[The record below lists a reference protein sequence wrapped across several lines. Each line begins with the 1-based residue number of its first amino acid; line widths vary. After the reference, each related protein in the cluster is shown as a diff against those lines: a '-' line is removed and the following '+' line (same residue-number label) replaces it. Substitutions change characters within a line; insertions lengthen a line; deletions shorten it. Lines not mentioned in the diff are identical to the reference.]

1 MKLVTLKLTGY
12 RQFLEPTVLHFPDGL
27 SGICGPNGVGK
38 SKLIEAIG
46 YALYGA
52 ASPVLPKG
60 DKVSD
65 LPSRAN
71 ITGQA
76 VARVELLL
84 EVRGQR
90 YEIIRSRREA
100 TIRLHDTAE
109 PLATGAKAVTAKVIE
124 LLHLSPAAYYGTFVA
139 QQKEVAGLQTL
150 SPDERK
156 RLVNRLIGIEQV
168 EHALKLAEDERKNRS
183 NRLEIARGS
192 QGKSSSEAIAERDR
206 LQLQQDK
213 ARVEEELCN
222 AAATEA
228 QRKYDE
234 ALSAMT
240 DIQRQIEVLEGLQH
254 ALDTIQ
260 ANRTSLETAY
270 FNAQKRLSHATEA
283 THELHAAQAV
293 VTQTAKAQELLEQWD
308 RLAAIDV
315 LRTQQAS
322 LERDLT
328 ERLSPLFAARE
339 TLQRI
344 LNEDNAALEEL
355 RAEQDAYRQQRVR
368 IEQRGLQAK
377 EGADR
382 LEQRLAT
389 VRLLGP
395 DGACET
401 CGQAF
406 GATLDTALEHYAKER
421 YAARQEE
428 AQAAQQTTELLE
440 KEAALTLRINECE
453 QVRTEHSER
462 LLAYDEVPGE
472 IRSAQR
478 DLENLAAQLA
488 VYVPDELAQVYN
500 PATHATIRAEVDR
513 RSQAQAAIARLQ
525 PIAETEAEARKET
538 WDFENQLRTI
548 DQKLQQIEAE
558 LKEGASLTDAL
569 ARAQE
574 RLVATTKTRD
584 EANEKARQSF
594 QHLTQISTKLEAAE
608 LELVQARARE
618 QRVAEAEAALLVAER
633 TKELLAQLLLEI
645 TAEAR
650 PRLAELLDSWAQAL
664 LGQRFRQV
672 ELTDDY
678 RILADNGSGLH
689 QITRFSGGEQTLLAV
704 MLRVAIALFC
714 RERAGFDTSFLIL
727 DEVFGDQDGEH
738 RAQLVQFLGEVK
750 EHYHQILV
758 INHVDDVTEM
768 LDSIID
774 VKRTDLNTSIAELRS

>member
-1 MKLVTLKLTGY
+1 VKLIILKLTGY

-52 ASPVLPKG
+52 AAPVLPKG

-65 LPSRAN
+65 LPSRASP
-71 ITGQA
+71 TGQA
-76 VARVELLL
+76 AARVELLL
-84 EVRGQR
+84 DVRGQR
-90 YEIIRSRREA
+90 YEIIRARREA
-100 TIRLHDTAE
+100 TIRLQGATE
-109 PLATGAKAVTAKVIE
+109 SLAVGAKAVTTKVIE
-124 LLHLSPAAYYGTFVA
+124 LLHLSPAAYYGTIVA

-150 SPDERK
+150 SSEDRK
-156 RLVNRLIGIEQV
+156 RLINRLIGIEQV
-168 EHALKLAEDERKNRS
+168 EHALKLADDERKARTY
-183 NRLEIARGS
+183 RLEIVRES
-192 QGKSSSEAIAERDR
+192 QWKPSRVAIAERDA
-206 LQLQQDK
+206 LQLRQDT
-213 ARVEEELCN
+213 ARVEEELCS

-228 QRKYDE
+228 QREYDE
-234 ALSAMT
+234 AFSAVA

-254 ALDTIQ
+254 TLDTIQ
-260 ANRTSLETAY
+260 ANRTPLETAY

-328 ERLSPLFAARE
+328 ERLSPLLAARE
-339 TLQRI
+339 TLQRV

-355 RAEQDAYRQQRVR
+355 RAEQDAYQQQRVR

-377 EGADR
+377 EGADQ
-382 LEQRLAT
+382 LEQRMAT
-389 VRLLGP
+389 IRLLGP

-401 CGQAF
+401 CGQTF
-406 GATLDTALEHYAKER
+406 GDTLETALAHYAKER
-421 YAARQEE
+421 DAARQEE

-440 KEAALTLRINECE
+440 KEAALALHMNERV
-453 QVRTEHSER
+453 QVRAAHSER

-478 DLENLAAQLA
+478 NLENLAAQLA
-488 VYVPDELAQVYN
+488 LYAPDELAQVYDA
-500 PATHATIRAEVDR
+500 ATHATVRAEIDQ
-513 RSQAQAAIARLQ
+513 RSQTEAAIARLQ
-525 PIAETEAEARKET
+525 PIAETEVEARKEAR
-538 WDFENQLRTI
+538 DLENQLRAM

-558 LKEGASLTDAL
+558 LKKGVPLTDAL
-569 ARAQE
+569 ARARE
-574 RLVATTKTRD
+574 GLVATTKTRD
-584 EANEKARQSF
+584 EANEKARQAF
-594 QHLTQISTKLEAAE
+594 QHLTQISTQLEAAE
-608 LELVQARARE
+608 LELAQAHVQE
-618 QRVAEAEAALLVAER
+618 QRVAEADAALIVAER

-650 PRLAELLDSWAQAL
+650 PRLAELLDSWARAL
-664 LGQRFRQV
+664 SQQRFRQV

-689 QITRFSGGEQTLLAV
+689 QITHFSGGEQTLLAV

-738 RAQLVQFLGEVK
+738 REQLVQFLGEVK

>member
-1 MKLVTLKLTGY
+1 VKLVTLKLTGY

-52 ASPVLPKG
+52 VSPVLPKG

-71 ITGQA
+71 TTGQA

-100 TIRLHDTAE
+100 TIRLHGTAE
-109 PLATGAKAVTAKVIE
+109 PLASGAKAVTSKVIE

-150 SPDERK
+150 SSDERK

-168 EHALKLAEDERKNRS
+168 EHALKLAEDERKKCS

-192 QGKSSSEAIAERDR
+192 QGKSSGVAIAERDGLR
-206 LQLQQDK
+206 RQQDM
-213 ARVEEELCN
+213 ARAEEKLCN
-222 AAATEA
+222 AATIAV
-228 QRKYDE
+228 QHQYDAAFCAVADIQKRLE
-234 ALSAMT
+234 ALEER
-240 DIQRQIEVLEGLQH
+240 QRTLSTLQAH
-254 ALDTIQ
+254 Y
-260 ANRTSLETAY
+260 TSVETAQT
-270 FNAQKRLSHATEA
+270 NAQKRLVHAVEA
-283 THELHAAQAV
+283 AQKLHAAETV
-293 VTQTAKAQELLEQWD
+293 LVQTAKAQEQLEQWD

-315 LRTQQAS
+315 LRAQQAA

-328 ERLSPLFAARE
+328 ERLNPLLVARE
-339 TLQRI
+339 TLQDT
-344 LNEDNAALEEL
+344 LNEDNTVLEEL
-355 RAEQDAYRQQRVR
+355 RAKRDVHQQKRAH
-368 IEQRGLQAK
+368 IEQRGLQARARA
-377 EGADR
+377 ER
-382 LEQRLAT
+382 LDQRLTT

-395 DGACET
+395 NGVCET
-401 CGQAF
+401 CGQTF
-406 GATLDTALEHYAKER
+406 GNTLDTALAHYADER
-421 YAARQEE
+421 EAARQEE
-428 AQAAQQTTELLE
+428 AQAVQEATALLE
-440 KEAALTLRINECE
+440 KEAALELRMNEQE
-453 QVRTEHSER
+453 KAHAEHVKQMQS
-462 LLAYDEVPGE
+462 YDEVPGE
-472 IRSAQR
+472 ITSAQR
-478 DLENLAAQLA
+478 TIKNLVSLLTAYTPNERAEIYDA
-488 VYVPDELAQVYN
+488 
-500 PATHATIRAEVDR
+500 ATHTALRTEFDR
-513 RSQAQAAIARLQ
+513 HSLAKADIARLQ
-525 PIAETEAEARKET
+525 PIAETEPEVRKET
-538 WDFENQLRTI
+538 QDLENQLHTI
-548 DQKLQQIEAE
+548 DQELEQIEVE
-558 LKEGASLTDAL
+558 LKEGAPLADSLAHAKEKL
-569 ARAQE
+569 AAIAVTLDTQR
-574 RLVATTKTRD
+574 
-584 EANEKARQSF
+584 EKAYQTS
-594 QHLTQISTKLEAAE
+594 QQLTRISTQLEAAE
-608 LELVQARARE
+608 REVEQALVRE
-618 QRVAEAEAALLVAER
+618 QRVAEAEAALLIAER
-633 TKELLAQLLLEI
+633 TKELLTQLLLDI

-678 RILADNGSGLH
+678 RIQADNGSGLH
-689 QITRFSGGEQTLLAV
+689 QITHFSGGEQTLLAV

>member
-1 MKLVTLKLTGY
+1 VKLVTLKLTGY

-60 DKVSD
+60 DKVTD
-65 LPSRAN
+65 LPSRVCP
-71 ITGQA
+71 TGQA
-76 VARVELLL
+76 AARVELLL

-100 TIRLHDTAE
+100 TIRLQGAVE
-109 PLATGAKAVTAKVIE
+109 LLATGAKAVTAKVFE
-124 LLHLSPAAYYGTFVA
+124 LLHLSSAAYYGTFVA

-150 SPDERK
+150 SSDERK

-168 EHALKLAEDERKNRS
+168 EHALKLAEDERKNSS

-192 QGKSSSEAIAERDR
+192 LGKSSSKAITERDGLR
-206 LQLQQDK
+206 RQQDM
-213 ARVEEELCN
+213 ARAEEKLCN
-222 AAATEA
+222 AATMAAQDQYDATF
-228 QRKYDE
+228 
-234 ALSAMT
+234 SAVA
-240 DIQRQIEVLEGLQH
+240 DI
-254 ALDTIQ
+254 
-260 ANRTSLETAY
+260 
-270 FNAQKRLSHATEA
+270 QKRLEALEERQRTLSTLQAHRTSVETAQSKEQKRLTLATEA
-283 THELHAAQAV
+283 TQKLRTAQTV
-293 VTQTAKAQELLEQWD
+293 LVQTAKAQELLEQWD

-315 LRTQQAS
+315 LRTQQTS
-322 LERDLT
+322 LERDIT
-328 ERLSPLFAARE
+328 ERLSPLLAARE

-344 LNEDNAALEEL
+344 LNEDNAAREE
-355 RAEQDAYRQQRVR
+355 RRVNQDAYQQQRVR

-382 LEQRLAT
+382 IEQRLAT
-389 VRLLGP
+389 IHLLGP

-406 GATLDTALEHYAKER
+406 GDTLDTALEHYAKER
-421 YAARQEE
+421 DAARQEE

-440 KEAALTLRINECE
+440 KEAALALHMSERV
-453 QVRTEHSER
+453 QVRAEHSEQ

-478 DLENLAAQLA
+478 DLGNLATQLA
-488 VYVPDELAQVYN
+488 LYAPDELAQVYN
-500 PATHATIRAEVDR
+500 AATHATVRGEVDQ
-513 RSQAQAAIARLQ
+513 RSQTEADMARLQ
-525 PIAETEAEARKET
+525 PIAETEVEARKEAR
-538 WDFENQLRTI
+538 DLENQLYAI

-558 LKEGASLTDAL
+558 LKEGVPLTDAL
-569 ARAQE
+569 ARARE
-574 RLVATTKTRD
+574 GLVATTKTRD
-584 EANEKARQSF
+584 EANEKARQAF
-594 QHLTQISTKLEAAE
+594 QHLTQISTQLEAAE
-608 LELVQARARE
+608 LELVQAHVRE

-650 PRLAELLDSWAQAL
+650 PRLAELLDSWARAL

-689 QITRFSGGEQTLLAV
+689 QITHFSGGEQTLLAV